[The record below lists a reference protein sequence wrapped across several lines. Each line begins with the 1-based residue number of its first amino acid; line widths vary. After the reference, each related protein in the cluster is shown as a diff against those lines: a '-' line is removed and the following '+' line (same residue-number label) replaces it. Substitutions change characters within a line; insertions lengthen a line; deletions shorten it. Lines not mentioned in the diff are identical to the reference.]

1 MQAGHDAMG
10 QPNTM
15 RTTDEVRRALK
26 AARIERGDSA
36 ATVSRRLGDDRK
48 LVSRLETAE
57 IRWPAVET
65 LQRWADALDLRI
77 DVVLSRKE
85 DPDPSA
91 PLTDRQQDALRRFLD
106 VVRHLSDD
114 DATFLIAFLRR
125 MGPE

>member
-1 MQAGHDAMG
+1 
-10 QPNTM
+10 M